1 MVLKVNNKRGQVW
14 IETVTYT
21 LVAFILIGLVLS
33 FAKPKI
39 ESLQDQAIIEQS
51 FKILKQI
58 DLKINEVSD
67 YGSGNKRKIELELK
81 KGELTFNS
89 TNNSIK
95 FTLDGKF
102 MYSEPGQKYNEG
114 DFQILTIERGKDYI
128 VTIEK
133 EYPNLNF
140 TYNNKEED
148 KIIPRSASPYIIF
161 ITNNG
166 GVVQNID
173 FTIE

>member
-1 MVLKVNNKRGQVW
+1 MNKRRGQVW

-21 LVAFILIGLVLS
+21 LVAFVLIGLVLS

-39 ESLQDQAIIEQS
+39 ESLQDQAILEQS
-51 FKILKQI
+51 LKILKQL

-67 YGSGNKRKIELELK
+67 YGSGNKRKVELELK
-81 KGELTFNS
+81 KGEILFNS
-89 TNNSIK
+89 TNNSLK

-114 DFQILTIERGKDYI
+114 DFEILTTERGKDYI

-133 EYPNLNF
+133 KYSNLNF
-140 TYNNKEED
+140 TYNDKEED
-148 KIIPRSASPYIIF
+148 KIIPRSASPYTIF

-166 GVVQNID
+166 GLIENID

>member
-1 MVLKVNNKRGQVW
+1 MKNKKGQVW

-58 DLKINEVSD
+58 DLKINEVDD
-67 YGSGNKRKIELELK
+67 YGDGNKRKIELELK
-81 KGELTFNS
+81 KGELLFNS
-89 TNNSIK
+89 TNNSIT
-95 FTLDGKF
+95 FNLDGKF
-102 MYSEPGQKYNEG
+102 MYSEPGQLYNEG
-114 DFQILTIERGKDYI
+114 DYEILTTEFGKDYV
-128 VTIEK
+128 VTIKK

-140 TYNNKEED
+140 TYNNKKES
-148 KIIPRSASPYIIF
+148 KIIPRSASPYTIF

-166 GVVQNID
+166 GVGVQNID
-173 FTIE
+173 FSLE